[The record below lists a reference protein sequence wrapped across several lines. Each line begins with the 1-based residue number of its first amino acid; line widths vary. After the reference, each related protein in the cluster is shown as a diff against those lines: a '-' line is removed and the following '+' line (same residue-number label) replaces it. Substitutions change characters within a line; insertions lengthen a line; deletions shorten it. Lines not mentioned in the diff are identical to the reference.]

1 MLKVNIYDVK
11 IQNLYM
17 KFIKKFEKF
26 LEASA
31 AEPQVDPGKTKVK
44 PDVKPGKP
52 LTRPQKPDPF
62 RRDKPSV
69 EPDPKAGSK
78 KASAEEVAERFI
90 DLMVKGNE
98 DVKKY
103 AKTV

>member
-1 MLKVNIYDVK
+1 
-11 IQNLYM
+11 M

-26 LEASA
+26 LEGA
-31 AEPQVDPGKTKVK
+31 AEPQVKPGRPDVK
-44 PDVKPGKP
+44 PDVKPGTGKP
-52 LTRPQKPDPF
+52 LTRPEKPTPI
-62 RRDKPSV
+62 RRERPSV
-69 EPDPKAGSK
+69 DPDPKAKVAK

-90 DLMVKGNE
+90 DLMVQGNE